1 MVKPKRLKLYKKKI
15 IKMKTT
21 KNLRTEK
28 YGQNNKN

>member
-15 IKMKTT
+15 IKMKT